1 MVGWETEGRGWMGST
16 APKDGSEIMAER
28 KKEGRGA
35 DKIKMQHYT
44 NIRFNS
50 FFYYPDMNMEERS

>member
-1 MVGWETEGRGWMGST
+1 MGST

-28 KKEGRGA
+28 KKEGHGA